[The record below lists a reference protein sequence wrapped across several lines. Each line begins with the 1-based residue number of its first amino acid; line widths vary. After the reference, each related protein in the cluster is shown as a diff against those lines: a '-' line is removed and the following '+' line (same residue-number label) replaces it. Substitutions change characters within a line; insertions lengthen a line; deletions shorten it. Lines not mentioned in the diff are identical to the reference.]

1 MRNLFA
7 IIGFVFLSI
16 SLNAQNES
24 FFVFKNGDK
33 LDVEEIYFTRQVFNN
48 SYSINISY
56 LPKGGDK
63 KVYMKNKDIW
73 DIGYLKQ
80 AGKLYFR
87 FNKEFMNILGYNK
100 RHIIVENLEA
110 APNKRI
116 QIYDRGP
123 LVEMYNAK
131 GIKALK
137 KMMFQGG
144 EKKMLKQISELKEF
158 TKIGKELE
166 NKLKKYT
173 KLNLRMALEPL
184 DISMINCDG
193 SSDLTKELPHY

>member
-33 LDVEEIYFTRQVFNN
+33 LEVEEIYFTRQVFNN

-56 LPKGGDK
+56 LPKGADK

-73 DIGYLKQ
+73 EIGYLKI

-123 LVEMYNAK
+123 IVEMYNAK

-144 EKKMLKQISELKEF
+144 EKKNVK
-158 TKIGKELE
+158 T
-166 NKLKKYT
+166 
-173 KLNLRMALEPL
+173 
-184 DISMINCDG
+184 DI
-193 SSDLTKELPHY
+193 